1 MWNSLRVSI
10 YTTPEYRPQEFAGE
24 EFYFAT
30 IEEFEIAIDIA
41 LPWFDFVFL
50 KRHAPF
56 HGKCYRCS

>member
-30 IEEFEIAIDIA
+30 IEEFEIAIDTIKR
-41 LPWFDFVFL
+41 PHVF
-50 KRHAPF
+50 
-56 HGKCYRCS
+56 

>member
-30 IEEFEIAIDIA
+30 IEEFEIAIDISGSQVSWSDYPPKKP
-41 LPWFDFVFL
+41 L
-50 KRHAPF
+50 
-56 HGKCYRCS
+56 